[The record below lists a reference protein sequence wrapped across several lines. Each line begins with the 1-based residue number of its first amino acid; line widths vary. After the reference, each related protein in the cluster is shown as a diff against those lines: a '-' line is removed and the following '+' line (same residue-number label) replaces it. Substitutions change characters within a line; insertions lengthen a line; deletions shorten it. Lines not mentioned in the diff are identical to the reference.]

1 MLSKDPRNQT
11 EKKPSILSNI
21 FNGGRQIIHADGMSR
36 QEEDRIVKL
45 MEALREPKDNR
56 PYDVKAFVQYGM
68 AKCEETLG
76 TSDFQKVKKYF
87 GIGYKSTQKNSGK
100 PGEITNLL
108 AKLRT
113 IENAMYYLHG
123 FKEII
128 ESCAEKLIYAP
139 EGMDM
144 ITKAKLVIMY
154 YRVFFNHEQFVED
167 FVYSMDPFKKVR
179 TVVYSEAQALKNNS
193 KVITPEEIYV
203 LYYNKIAHVPAIYFD
218 AILFE
223 VASAEKREQGEIL
236 ELAELAFD
244 KENTT
249 FYSVNKCMVAP
260 TFAKIRL
267 LKRKVS
273 EPRPFI
279 AVEVFANKELIEE
292 RMDATALYNVYKVLN
307 LTNWK
312 ENGEPIKKTH
322 RTLSGSIFVD
332 KEQEYYSPMQNLYVA
347 GDTEAERWVFLFTYL
362 CKREQVLKT
371 EVDGNGN
378 PLPEPVYYN
387 MGALLGAL
395 NFGFNNG
402 FIGRW
407 SSIYQDFAA
416 ANALLAMKDGKAEEI
431 FLEYNRGK
439 INEPEV
445 YELLELT
452 YLYAQEHIQ
461 QKPEVDEI
469 MQQILAAEEAIEQK
483 EAAESADTTQAVSEE
498 PVTATE
504 NVQEVQEIQE
514 EPVSEQQDVS
524 EEPEEVKVFTFEAD
538 DGSDFI
544 VKLPH
549 KEYESSMDFSI
560 VPYIPENLDEL
571 PDVNGCSARMNYM
584 MIESLIRHAM
594 SSGYITY
601 PDEVAIDVIVNV
613 LIPEYQSIILE
624 YRDGSMGGWGL
635 EHECGIPEEFA
646 EGFFNLKAFDIK
658 KIEEKLME
666 LKNNRHA
673 GRSKAAYNENSGLIR
688 TYCYV
693 VENSI
698 PCGAKMKAPKRNS
711 SLKPKNL
718 LALVA

>member
-1 MLSKDPRNQT
+1 MLSKDPMKQT
-11 EKKPSILSNI
+11 DKKPSILSNI
-21 FNGGRQIIHADGMSR
+21 FSGGRQIVHADGMKR
-36 QEEDRIVKL
+36 QEEERIVKL

-56 PYDVKAFVQYGM
+56 PYDVNAFVQFGM

-76 TSDFQKVKKYF
+76 ATDFQKVKRFF
-87 GIGYKSTQKNSGK
+87 GIGYKTPQKNSGK
-100 PGEITNLL
+100 PGEIENLL

-123 FKEII
+123 FKDVI
-128 ESCAEKLIYAP
+128 EACAEKLIYAP

-167 FVYSMDPFKKVR
+167 FVYAMDPFKK
-179 TVVYSEAQALKNNS
+179 TKSIVYSEAQALVNNP
-193 KVITPEEIYV
+193 KVITPEEVYV
-203 LYYNKIAHVPAIYFD
+203 LYYNKIAHVPAIYYD

-223 VASAEKREQGEIL
+223 IASAEKREQAEIL
-236 ELAELAFD
+236 SFAELEFD
-244 KENTT
+244 KENDT
-249 FYSVNKCMVAP
+249 FHSVNKCMVAP

-279 AVEVFANKELIEE
+279 AVEVFANKEMIEE

-332 KEQEYYSPMQNLYVA
+332 KEQEYYAPMQNLYVA
-347 GDTEAERWVFLFTYL
+347 DDTEAERWAFLFTYL

-371 EVDGNGN
+371 EVDGNGQ
-378 PLPEPVYYN
+378 PLSEPIYYN

-395 NFGFNNG
+395 NFAYNNE
-402 FIGRW
+402 FIGGW

-439 INEPEV
+439 IDDEKV

-452 YLYAQEHIQ
+452 FLYAQEHIQ
-461 QKPEVDEI
+461 QHPEIEAI
-469 MQQILAAEEAIEQK
+469 MEQIAAAEEAIQQQEK
-483 EAAESADTTQAVSEE
+483 AESADATQ
-498 PVTATE
+498 VT
-504 NVQEVQEIQE
+504 
-514 EPVSEQQDVS
+514 S
-524 EEPEEVKVFTFEAD
+524 EEPEEVAKTVQEDQEEPVIEEAEEVTVFTFKAD

-560 VPYIPENLDEL
+560 TAYVPENLDDL
-571 PDVNGCSARMNYM
+571 PEVNGYSARMNYM

-594 SSGYITY
+594 ASEYITY
-601 PDEVAIDVIVNV
+601 PDEVAIDVIMNV
-613 LIPEYQSIILE
+613 LIPAYQPVIME
-624 YRDGSMGGWGL
+624 YRGGSIGGWGL
-635 EHECGIPEEFA
+635 EHQCGIPEEIA
-646 EGFFNLKAFDIK
+646 EGFFNLKAFDVK
-658 KIEEKLME
+658 KAEEKLME

-673 GRSKAAYNENSGLIR
+673 GRSKAAYYENSGLIR

-693 VENSI
+693 IENSI

-711 SLKPKNL
+711 GLKPKIL
-718 LALVA
+718 LGLIA